1 MKVSY
6 ISYEEIERIA
16 NETLKKYGYENYC
29 PVPIEEILDNQ
40 LNINIVPVPDL
51 FRTFE
56 INAFT
61 TYDRKGIHVDEY
73 LYTNLE
79 RSYRFTLAH
88 ELGHIILHGCVFE
101 LTKIR
106 SIGDW
111 KQFIKD
117 IEESDYRRLE
127 IQANNFAGV
136 FLVPSKVLEENFNRE
151 ITNFKDE
158 MKKVARAGIK
168 RSDYIQYFI
177 DLISSSLIPVFEV
190 DQQVIRIRIERCGL
204 VQKVSF

>member
-6 ISYEEIERIA
+6 SSYEEIERIA
-16 NETLKKYGYENYC
+16 NETRKKYGYENYC
-29 PVPIEEILDNQ
+29 PVPIEEIIDNQ
-40 LNINIVPVPDL
+40 LKIDIVPVPDL
-51 FRTFE
+51 FRIFG

-61 TYDRKGIHVDEY
+61 TYDRKEIHVDEY

-79 RSYRFTLAH
+79 HSYRFTLAH
-88 ELGHIILHGCVFE
+88 ELGHIILHGYVFE

-117 IEESDYRRLE
+117 IEESEYRRLE
-127 IQANNFAGV
+127 FQANNFGGA
-136 FLVPSKVLEENFNRE
+136 FLVPSEVLEENFNRE

-158 MKKVARAGIK
+158 MKKVIRSGIK

-177 DLISSSLIPVFEV
+177 DLISSNLVPVFEV
-190 DQQVIRIRIERCGL
+190 DQQVIRIRIERRGL
-204 VQKVSF
+204 EQKVSF

>member
-6 ISYEEIERIA
+6 ISYEEIERIV

-61 TYDRKGIHVDEY
+61 TYDRKEIHVDEY

-79 RSYRFTLAH
+79 RPYRFTLAH

-101 LTKIR
+101 LAKIR

-111 KQFIKD
+111 KQFIND

-177 DLISSSLIPVFEV
+177 DLISSILIPVFEV

-204 VQKVSF
+204 EQKVSF